1 MKIHKEDR
9 GIRNLG
15 LGITF
20 PLTRLEALFRLCFRE
35 ISFPQ
40 ETWEEEDK
48 VASAAAEEEPA
59 SAQLS
64 GVNMFQHVSTHQI
77 KKRKIY
83 PNITDPVSCGCMW
96 CYDLY

>member
-40 ETWEEEDK
+40 ETWEEKDK

-64 GVNMFQHVSTHQI
+64 GVNMFQPIKSKNAKYIQI
-77 KKRKIY
+77 
-83 PNITDPVSCGCMW
+83 
-96 CYDLY
+96 